1 MINTLYLKTAMG
13 LLGAAVFSGF
23 VYLVYDKVYDSGY
36 SEAENKYKAEIAELT
51 RSIEKKKTEVE
62 VLSNLLDE
70 TRTTELKEVRLT
82 LDEYIKEFRRLN
94 RPTTVITKEGK
105 CVPSQEFIEAW
116 NEILRRSKNGN

>member
-1 MINTLYLKTAMG
+1 MG
-13 LLGAAVFSGF
+13 LIGAAILSGF

-94 RPTTVITKEGK
+94 RPTIVITKEGK
-105 CVPSQEFIEAW
+105 CVPIQEFIEAW

>member
-1 MINTLYLKTAMG
+1 MINTLYLKTVLG
-13 LLGAAVFSGF
+13 LVGATVISGF
-23 VYLVYDKVYDSGY
+23 IYLVYDKVYDSGY
-36 SEAENKYKAEIAELT
+36 KEAETKYIKQVEELT

-70 TRTTELKEVRLT
+70 NRITELKEVKLT

-105 CVPSQEFIEAW
+105 CAPSPEFVEAW
-116 NEILRRSKNGN
+116 NEILRRGKNDK